1 MTLSA
6 EMIRWFDDCE
16 RQAFGRPRHDRVDA
30 EKAQQALDVAERR
43 LKERQA
49 KKALKEQKPKTR
61 KRKMKLNRWKPAH
74 SELPTWNVPTKGNI

>member
-1 MTLSA
+1 MTLSR
-6 EMIRWFDDCE
+6 EYIRWFDDCE
-16 RQAFGRPRHDRVDA
+16 RQAFGRPRHDRVDPLT
-30 EKAQQALDVAERR
+30 AQQALDVAERR

-49 KKALKEQKPKTR
+49 KKALKEQKPPR